1 MGQRRGFTSEYRRDV
16 AGQVIGTGCTIASVT
31 RDLGLGEQMVGR
43 WVKAERERREAGAA
57 GVPGPR
63 ELAAENVRLR
73 RRVREL
79 EMENEF
85 LGKSQRPRCFQA
97 PAAWR
102 LALMEAEKAGYPIA
116 LMARVLGVTR
126 AGFYAWGLVVLVGG
140 RGRQVVGSQV
150 GWWRGSLLVPTR
162 LTVLAG
168 SLSRCVAQGRGWGPG
183 LSVPAASPSALPA

>member
-1 MGQRRGFTSEYRRDV
+1 VGQRRGFTSEYRRDV

-116 LMARVLGVTR
+116 LMAR
-126 AGFYAWGLVVLVGG
+126 AFWGHSCWFLCVGG
-140 RGRQVVGSQV
+140 S
-150 GWWRGSLLVPTR
+150 WCS
-162 LTVLAG
+162 
-168 SLSRCVAQGRGWGPG
+168 
-183 LSVPAASPSALPA
+183 